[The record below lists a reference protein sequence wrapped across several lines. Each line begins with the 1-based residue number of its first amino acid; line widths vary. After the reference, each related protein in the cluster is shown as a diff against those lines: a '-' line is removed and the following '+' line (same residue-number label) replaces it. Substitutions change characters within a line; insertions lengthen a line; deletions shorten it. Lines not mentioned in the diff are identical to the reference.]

1 MKKRGYLSTWVA
13 ATVLFAVLALASCGG
28 EKSPFDDFEG
38 TENPE
43 PAPAPTYTITYSF
56 GALPDSAEPTIT
68 ALTQTVTYNEAYTL
82 YEPTCK
88 GFIFERWVIS
98 GTQTEFTSG
107 VYKRTSDVSL
117 TAVWSENL
125 EDDYWW
131 GVVV

>member
-1 MKKRGYLSTWVA
+1 MKKREYVYAWLVTA
-13 ATVLFAVLALASCGG
+13 VLFAALPLASCGE

-38 TENPE
+38 VEN
-43 PAPAPTYTITYSF
+43 PAPALTYTITYSF
-56 GALPDSAEPTIT
+56 GELPDSAAPTIT
-68 ALTQTVTYNEAYTL
+68 ALTQTVTYNEAFTL

-88 GFIFERWVIS
+88 GFIFEFWVIS
-98 GTQTEFTSG
+98 GTQTEFKSG

-131 GVVV
+131 GVVI